1 MFQIQ
6 QLMHIRLQLD
16 GQHLLPSSNHSLK
29 SQVNKKKIIK
39 EIFIDMIQ
47 DKNNPKHWTADEGK
61 VFKRI
66 NHEDIMGQDL
76 WLGYSYY
83 IDGKKLDEKHL
94 DVIEEFEEID
104 MPEDMKKMLN
114 GEI

>member
-1 MFQIQ
+1 M
-6 QLMHIRLQLD
+6 
-16 GQHLLPSSNHSLK
+16 K
-29 SQVNKKKIIK
+29 KEKKKK
-39 EIFIDMIQ
+39 
-47 DKNNPKHWTADEGK
+47 KHKTTEEGK
-61 VFKRI
+61 VFKRMG
-66 NHEDIMGQDL
+66 HEDIMGQDL

-83 IDGKKLDEKHL
+83 IDGKKLGEKHL

>member
-1 MFQIQ
+1 
-6 QLMHIRLQLD
+6 
-16 GQHLLPSSNHSLK
+16 
-29 SQVNKKKIIK
+29 
-39 EIFIDMIQ
+39 
-47 DKNNPKHWTADEGK
+47 
-61 VFKRI
+61 
-66 NHEDIMGQDL
+66 MGQDL

-94 DVIEEFEEID
+94 DVIDEFEEID

>member
-1 MFQIQ
+1 
-6 QLMHIRLQLD
+6 
-16 GQHLLPSSNHSLK
+16 
-29 SQVNKKKIIK
+29 
-39 EIFIDMIQ
+39 MIQ

-104 MPEDMKKMLN
+104 MPEDRESCDTTLQTNINTLSSSTDTKIARETN
-114 GEI
+114 GYRLDIYIKEN

>member
-1 MFQIQ
+1 
-6 QLMHIRLQLD
+6 
-16 GQHLLPSSNHSLK
+16 
-29 SQVNKKKIIK
+29 
-39 EIFIDMIQ
+39 MIQ
-47 DKNNPKHWTADEGK
+47 DKNNPKHWTAEEGK

-94 DVIEEFEEID
+94 DVIEEFEEVD
-104 MPEDMKKMLN
+104 MPEEDKRMLE
-114 GEI
+114 GHIDE